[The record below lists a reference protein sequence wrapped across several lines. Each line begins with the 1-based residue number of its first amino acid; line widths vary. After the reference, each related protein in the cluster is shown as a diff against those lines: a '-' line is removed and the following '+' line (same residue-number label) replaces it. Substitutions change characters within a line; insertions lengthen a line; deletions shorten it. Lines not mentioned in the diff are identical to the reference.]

1 MPRVLF
7 KQHLLNSCFQKEE
20 RASEMYFFFKLI
32 QISMDCCLESFLE
45 KKVFRVGKKPITSK
59 YTLFLQ
65 KKKKKFKM
73 VFTELNILSHTKFP
87 KEGIFHDN
95 CWL

>member
-1 MPRVLF
+1 
-7 KQHLLNSCFQKEE
+7 
-20 RASEMYFFFKLI
+20 
-32 QISMDCCLESFLE
+32 MDCCLESFLE

-65 KKKKKFKM
+65 KKNKFKM

>member
-1 MPRVLF
+1 M
-7 KQHLLNSCFQKEE
+7 
-20 RASEMYFFFKLI
+20 
-32 QISMDCCLESFLE
+32 ESFLE
-45 KKVFRVGKKPITSK
+45 KKVFRVGKKSITSK